1 VSNWDNDAYHDG
13 DDTWFQAVTYD
24 QTDYQDVDAYLE
36 PLAHASSAPADLAGG
51 RDADD
56 PGWDSY
62 AGYDEF
68 GYLVSQLGS
77 PPETESWQQPEAD
90 SWQEPEADS
99 WQEQPQPDEAWLQQS
114 LPGEAWTPGAGSYS
128 GPWRP
133 HATRPSRWLLVGVSA
148 VVAAALGFS
157 VVVLTHRGNASLPS
171 ATLPSGTVSP
181 RGGGATPA
189 SPAASPQPPV
199 TRSAAQQV
207 LTAYTGANN
216 TANAQASQSLLA
228 SVEAGGSLAIDSGIY
243 DAQRASHSRAYP
255 AFSPVAASYY
265 IPLESPAAYPHW
277 FAVRV
282 TNALLPGSSPSSGK
296 AINTEYLVFTQA
308 AAGAPWLNS
317 IEPFVLPSAALPSV
331 ALDASGY
338 ATAVPSSGTSLTLP
352 VAAASA
358 ATATALDSGA
368 GQPASPGNLADEE
381 ALASLRKS
389 IPSHPSITSRHSA
402 TTDAVFGLRTTDG
415 GALLFYDVAARITLA
430 AAPGGTLRLDI
441 PGFVSPGSQASEV
454 MLEYLDQ
461 FAVADPPS
469 GHGMPAQ
476 VIGDYSGLVGSAD

>member
-1 VSNWDNDAYHDG
+1 MSNWDNDAYHD

-77 PPETESWQQPEAD
+77 PPETDSWQQPETD
-90 SWQEPEADS
+90 SWQD
-99 WQEQPQPDEAWLQQS
+99 QPQPDEAWQQPM
-114 LPGEAWTPGAGSYS
+114 PGEAWTPGAGSYS

-157 VVVLTHRGNASLPS
+157 VVILTHRGNAALPL

-181 RGGGATPA
+181 RGGGATIPA
-189 SPAASPQPPV
+189 SPAVSPQPPI
-199 TRSAAQQV
+199 TRSAARQV
-207 LTAYTGANN
+207 LTAYTAANN

-228 SVEAGGSLAIDSGIY
+228 TVEAGGSLAIDSGIY
-243 DAQRASHSRAYP
+243 DAQRASHSPAYP

-296 AINTEYLVFTQA
+296 AINAEYLVFTQA

-317 IEPFVLPSAALPSV
+317 IEPFVLPSAALPSI

-352 VAAASA
+352 VATASA

-389 IPSHPSITSRHSA
+389 IPSHPSKTSRHSA

-454 MLEYLDQ
+454 TLEYLDQ
-461 FAVADPPS
+461 FAVNDPPS
-469 GHGMPAQ
+469 GRGMPAQ
-476 VIGDYSGLVGSAD
+476 VIGDYSGLTGSAG